1 MYVHAYQ
8 SYIWN
13 SIVSERICIH
23 GCHAPA
29 VGDLVI
35 KDEDS
40 IADIDSEDLVDDNF
54 TVNSDDKKVI
64 IIKLRSFK

>member
-13 SIVSERICIH
+13 SIVSERIRMH
-23 GCHAPA
+23 GCDAPV

-35 KDEDS
+35 KDEDLT
-40 IADIDSEDLVDDNF
+40 ADIDSEDLVDDNF

-64 IIKLRSFK
+64 IIKLHSF